1 MKTITNI
8 LLSAVCI
15 ASLAATV
22 SCTEEVADGALYT
35 FTGQTVASYVDE
47 TDGFTM
53 FRRLMDDTDTRGLLS
68 TYGHYTCFLPT
79 DAAFDRFFDKY
90 HLDYDNMSMAD
101 KKELIYNHIIMSSS
115 TDYTS
120 ALFENGA
127 LPSVSM
133 STQKINLSFEA
144 DATGSSFDIVVNSN
158 AVILERDIEMHNGVV
173 HTIDGVIYYPDE
185 YIGDIIG
192 LDSDFSL
199 FTEALRATGVDKLVN
214 KSYDETYVPAVGPEG
229 YKDPANPGWDP
240 YYVPQEKRLS
250 YTCLAETDDVYAAK
264 GITTLAGLQAYAEQY
279 YGTDDRDN
287 LTSERNALN
296 KFVRYHIL
304 DRMLGANEFFRT
316 NNTVPTRISEVEE
329 FYPTLY
335 TNRLIEVKNIDG
347 GVINYRNRPT
357 DLSRVPAY
365 VRLDPE
371 KRNISAIN
379 AYIHALDDILVYDED
394 IMRQDVLNRRI
405 RTDISNLF
413 PECINDHFRWT
424 YELPAATPSGV
435 KVPGDGYSDYFK
447 CTELTRPYM
456 TLGWGGSYH
465 GVQFYV
471 RGWFDYE
478 LDTLPIPPGEWE
490 FRVGYST
497 ASWYG
502 IAQVFLD
509 GEIQGIPVDLAAGT
523 SDTDLRVGWEEDL
536 PNQINRENDKAM
548 RNRGYMKGPHSEW
561 SSSGKTMRE
570 NKNHLRAIIGRINAS
585 EYGRHTFRS
594 KNIYS
599 DERYFVIEY
608 VELIPTSQIENEDIF

>member
-1 MKTITNI
+1 MKNLTKIF
-8 LLSAVCI
+8 LSAVCGVMMF
-15 ASLAATV
+15 STT
-22 SCTEEVADGALYT
+22 SCTEEVADDALYT

-47 TDGFTM
+47 TDGFSM

-79 DAAFDRFFDKY
+79 DAAFDRYFEKIGV
-90 HLDYDNMSMAD
+90 DYDRMSDAD

-115 TDYTS
+115 IDYTS
-120 ALFENGA
+120 DLFENGA
-127 LPSVSM
+127 LPAVSM

-144 DATGSSFDIVVNSN
+144 DETGSSFDIFVNSN
-158 AVILERDIEMHNGVV
+158 AVILERDIEVHNGVI
-173 HTIDGVIYYPDE
+173 HTISNIIYYPDE
-185 YIGDIIG
+185 YIADIISQY
-192 LDSDFSL
+192 DEFSL
-199 FTEALRATGVDKLVN
+199 FTEALIATGVDKLVN
-214 KSYDETYVPAVGPEG
+214 KAYDETYVPAVGLEG
-229 YKDPANPGWDP
+229 YKDPADPSWDP

-250 YTCLAETDDVYAAK
+250 YTCFAEPNSVYEAK
-264 GITTLAGLQAYAEQY
+264 GITTLAQLQVYAEDF
-279 YGTDDRDN
+279 YGTEDRND

-335 TNRLIEVKNIDG
+335 TNRLVEIKNIDG
-347 GVINYRNRPT
+347 GVINFRNRPN
-357 DLSRVPAY
+357 DVSRVPAY
-365 VRLDPE
+365 VRINPE

-405 RTDISNLF
+405 RTDISNLM
-413 PECINDHFRWT
+413 PECVNNYYRWS
-424 YELPAATPSGV
+424 YELSGRAGV
-435 KVPGDGYSDYFK
+435 KVPGDGYSDYFS
-447 CTELTRPYM
+447 CTDLTRPYM
-456 TLGWGGSYH
+456 TLGWGTSYH

-478 LDTLPIPPGEWE
+478 LSSLPIPPGEWE
-490 FRVGYST
+490 FRIGYI
-497 ASWYG
+497 AAGWYG

-523 SDTDLRVGWEEDL
+523 SDTDMRVGWEEDT
-536 PNQINRENDKAM
+536 PSSINRENDKAM

-561 SSSGKTMRE
+561 ASNGKTMRE
-570 NKNHLRAIIGRINAS
+570 TKNCLRAIIGRVNAT

-599 DERYFVIEY
+599 DGRYFVIEY
-608 VELIPTSQIENEDIF
+608 IELIPTSQIENEDIF